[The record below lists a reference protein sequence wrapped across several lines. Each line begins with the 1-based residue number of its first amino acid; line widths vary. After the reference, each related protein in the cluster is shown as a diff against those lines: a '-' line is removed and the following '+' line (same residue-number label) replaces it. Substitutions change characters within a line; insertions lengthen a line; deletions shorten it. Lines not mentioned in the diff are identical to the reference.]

1 MEIMQHK
8 FAFPRVKTFTS
19 STNKTHPPE
28 KMKTETHVVLVP
40 FVTFGHMM
48 PFYELSLVLA
58 KADIRVSYVSTPRN
72 IQRLPQLP
80 PELSSLVTFV
90 PIPLPSLG
98 SNLLPE
104 GAEATVDITADKMG
118 HLKAAFDLLKQPFKH
133 FVAEKSPD
141 WIVTDAICSW
151 TVDVAEECHVPAVIF
166 CPVTAAIRRVRSSP
180 EDLTSPPSWVSF
192 RSSVA
197 FRLYEAIGFF
207 PGFNTRNVSCITD
220 AERLVKSLGGCRA
233 VAIRS
238 CREFEGEYLDLFAK
252 IIGKPAIPVGLLLPA
267 KPDKT
272 RIAAADDGGWSKI
285 FEWLEEQKP
294 KSVVFVGF
302 GSECKLTRDQ
312 TYEIASGLESSE
324 LPFLWALRK
333 PSWASDDLDALPPNF
348 NCRIS
353 GGGKVC
359 TGWAPQIEILA
370 HPSIGG
376 SLFHAGWGSVIETL
390 QFGHCMVV
398 LPQIFD
404 QPLNAR
410 LLVEKGLAIE
420 VKRGDDGSFN
430 GNDIARC
437 LRQAI
442 ISEEGDEMRAQVR
455 KAAEIFGDRK
465 LRDEYVAGFV
475 EYLKTEKSGLGV

>member
-1 MEIMQHK
+1 ME
-8 FAFPRVKTFTS
+8 
-19 STNKTHPPE
+19 
-28 KMKTETHVVLVP
+28 TETHVVLVP
-40 FVTFGHMM
+40 FIAFGHMM

-58 KADIRVSYVSTPRN
+58 EAGIRVSYVSTPRN

-80 PELSSLVTFV
+80 PELLSLVTFV
-90 PIPLPSLG
+90 QIPLPSLG

-118 HLKAAFDLLKQPFKH
+118 HLKAAFDLLKQPFKQ

-141 WIVTDAICSW
+141 WIVTDVICSW
-151 TVDVAEECHVPAVIF
+151 TVDVAEECHVPVVIF
-166 CPVTAAIRRVRSSP
+166 SPFTAAAHVFVGPPEYLVGDARKRVRSSP

-207 PGFNTRNVSCITD
+207 AGLNTRNASGITD

-272 RIAAADDGGWSKI
+272 RIAAADDGAWSKI

-333 PSWASDDLDALPPNF
+333 PSWASDDLDALPRNF
-348 NCRIS
+348 NSRIS
-353 GGGKVC
+353 GRGKVC
-359 TGWAPQIEILA
+359 IGWAPQIEILA

-398 LPQIFD
+398 LPQIID

-437 LRQAI
+437 LRKAM
-442 ISEEGDEMRAQVR
+442 ISEEGDEMRAQVK

-465 LRDEYVAGFV
+465 LHDEYVAGFV